1 MLVAGCKIN
10 LLLELVGKGSG
21 VKKNKGK
28 TIVTTQED
36 LYEETNVNASNTFLL
51 EDYECDGTTFDDIL
65 FDVPVFTYDDDDDEE
80 LQEARKKV
88 RESRNKNK
96 KKKKTKNDN
105 GQDRQCVLGDGEE
118 IHDERG
124 ESRVE
129 GGELQVYGGELVG
142 DEIDECESDEG
153 DEDSEE
159 AANDYLVG
167 ELVSDDEVVGA
178 MSDYQIGEYS
188 DCNESEYF
196 ESDDMGSYCS
206 EIGSEDENRFVR
218 RKNRRLRFDTNSIF
232 RFLFGNDFH
241 LYG

>member
-1 MLVAGCKIN
+1 M
-10 LLLELVGKGSG
+10 
-21 VKKNKGK
+21 
-28 TIVTTQED
+28 
-36 LYEETNVNASNTFLL
+36 
-51 EDYECDGTTFDDIL
+51 
-65 FDVPVFTYDDDDDEE
+65 
-80 LQEARKKV
+80 
-88 RESRNKNK
+88 
-96 KKKKTKNDN
+96 
-105 GQDRQCVLGDGEE
+105 
-118 IHDERG
+118 HDERG

-142 DEIDECESDEG
+142 DEIDECERDEG

-206 EIGSEDENRFVR
+206 DIGSEDENRFVR
-218 RKNRRLRFDTNSIF
+218 RKNRRLRFDTNSDISVFCLGMIF
-232 RFLFGNDFH
+232 TSMAEARQAVKKYAIKKGLGVKLVKNDKRRLRARCKEGCPWKILISMENNDETLTVKTYVH
-241 LYG
+241 THKCQRVEKVEVCQL